1 MRMTNHVGL
10 RWRAFGAAA
19 WAGAVF
25 VACTGSDGAAPAV
38 GGMAGRDTG
47 GVGGGDTGGDAGSA
61 GRSGGRTGGTGGN
74 AGRGTAATGG
84 ASGRPSGGQ
93 GGRAGVAGGGRGG
106 RSVTGDAGSPDQG
119 GEAGNGIPDDDGGEG
134 GDAGE
139 ATSSGG
145 AGGTLSSG
153 GFGGMGGTA
162 GVSGTL
168 GSGGFGGTGG
178 TAGVSG
184 TAGTGGDSGGTAT
197 GGGGGTPPDPCAPV
211 GCTDQIQRFS
221 GDRTNSVSIVGG
233 VGVRN
238 WYWIDV
244 LEREDDSSGERTNL
258 GVRITLTSPPGVD
271 YDLVW
276 TCDSSCSGFV
286 GEGMARGLDGHNESL
301 IALEGDR
308 WGDQSFTFHVGII
321 TYQAAQDA
329 CIPWTLTIATGPR
342 QTIPSWSYQSTSGC
356 LL

>member
-1 MRMTNHVGL
+1 MTNHVGL

-106 RSVTGDAGSPDQG
+106 RSVAGDAGSPDQG

-134 GDAGE
+134 GEAGE

-153 GFGGMGGTA
+153 GFGGM
-162 GVSGTL
+162 
-168 GSGGFGGTGG
+168 GG

-211 GCTDQIQRFS
+211 GCTDQIRTFS

-308 WGDQSFTFHVGII
+308 WGDQSFMFHVGII

-329 CIPWTLTIATGPR
+329 CIPWTLTISTGPR
-342 QTIPSWSYQSTSGC
+342 QTLPSWPYQLTSGC